1 MVRKLPLN
9 LSNPRY
15 SLPSPGVLIVANIQ
29 QGDHGTL
36 FECVATNIH
45 GMVHAQM
52 YVYLFFQ
59 YEAGAAKQ
67 HLK

>member
-1 MVRKLPLN
+1 
-9 LSNPRY
+9 
-15 SLPSPGVLIVANIQ
+15 VANVQ

-45 GMVHAQM
+45 GMVYSRGTRLMHKCM
-52 YVYLFFQ
+52 YIYFFQ
-59 YEAGAAKQ
+59 YETSAAKQ